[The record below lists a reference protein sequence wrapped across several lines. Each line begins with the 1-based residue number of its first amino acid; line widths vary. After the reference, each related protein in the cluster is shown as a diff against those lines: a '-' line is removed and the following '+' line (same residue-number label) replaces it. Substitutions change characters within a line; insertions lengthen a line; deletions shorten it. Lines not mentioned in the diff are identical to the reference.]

1 MLVKNPAGFNAAIG
15 ALLETGRRPRLLAA
29 LNDRDAD
36 GRDVSWIWDADFE
49 ALAPSITHAV
59 VTGLRARDM
68 ALRLKYA
75 GVPPALVTVVDGWA
89 AALRAAIADAPV
101 GEEIVVLTT
110 YTAMLALR
118 DALARLGYV
127 KQFWED

>member
-1 MLVKNPAGFNAAIG
+1 
-15 ALLETGRRPRLLAA
+15 
-29 LNDRDAD
+29 
-36 GRDVSWIWDADFE
+36 
-49 ALAPSITHAV
+49 
-59 VTGLRARDM
+59 M

-75 GVPPALVTVVDGWA
+75 GVPSELIVVVDGWA
-89 AALRAAIADAPV
+89 VAIRRAIAEAPI

-118 DALARLGYV
+118 DALARLGHV

>member
-1 MLVKNPAGFNAAIG
+1 M
-15 ALLETGRRPRLLAA
+15 
-29 LNDRDAD
+29 
-36 GRDVSWIWDADFE
+36 
-49 ALAPSITHAV
+49 

-75 GVPPALVTVVDGWA
+75 GVPMERVVVVDGWV
-89 AALRAAIADAPV
+89 AAIRRAIAEAPV

-110 YTAMLALR
+110 YTALLALR
-118 DALARLGYV
+118 DALARLGYT